1 MGLFC
6 WYQVSNIIF
15 HFNLMEYFCVYMK
28 RNIFGLIVLSVVMLL
43 VSSCGLNSTDKHAT
57 ASDTLQYVQQDKM
70 LSYANCVSDS
80 SNSCTYIHFSYPV
93 FTGLTSPLQDSVDE
107 MLTQVFTD
115 GEDNKGTINDVDS
128 LQQKFIQEYNAFVTE
143 QKDYTTP
150 WSINKNVNVLLQ
162 NKRWITF
169 SYINSS
175 FTGGAHGMHEQH
187 YILMDRSSGKRLKLF
202 DFFDSTSIYT
212 LTALADPLFRS
223 EKLIAPSQTYEDA
236 GYWFK
241 DEHFYLNNNFY
252 IHKEGITFCY
262 NPYEVS
268 SYANGSTVITIPA
281 AKIGKLV
288 RKEWME

>member
-28 RNIFGLIVLSVVMLL
+28 RNIFGLIVLSVVMLF
-43 VSSCGLNSTDKHAT
+43 VNSCGLNSTDKHTA

-70 LSYANCVSDS
+70 LSYANCVPDS
-80 SNSCTYIHFSYPV
+80 SSSCTYIHFSYPG

-128 LQQKFIQEYNAFVTE
+128 LQHKFIQEYSAFIAE
-143 QKDYTTP
+143 QKDYKTP
-150 WSINKNVNVLLQ
+150 WYINKNVNVLLQ

-169 SYINSS
+169 SYSLSS
-175 FTGGAHGMHEQH
+175 FTGGAHGIQEQH
-187 YILMDRSSGKRLKLF
+187 YILLDRNTGKRLKLF
-202 DFFDSTSIYT
+202 DFFDSTAIYK

>member
-6 WYQVSNIIF
+6 WHQVSNIIF
-15 HFNLMEYFCVYMK
+15 HFGLMEYFCFYMK
-28 RNIFGLIVLSVVMLL
+28 RNIIGLLVLSVVVL
-43 VSSCGLNSTDKHAT
+43 STGSCGLNSTDKNAT
-57 ASDTLQYVQQDKM
+57 ATDTLQYVQQDKM
-70 LSYANCVSDS
+70 LSYTNCVPDS
-80 SNSCTYIHFSYPV
+80 SSSCTYIHFSYPA
-93 FTGLTSPLQDSVDE
+93 FTGLTPPLQDSVSG
-107 MLTQVFTD
+107 MLAQIFTD
-115 GEDNKGTINDVDS
+115 GEGNINDADS
-128 LQQKFIQEYNAFVTE
+128 LQQKFIQEYGAFVAE

-150 WSINKNVNVLLQ
+150 WYINKNVNVLLQ

-169 SYINSS
+169 SYSHSS
-175 FTGGAHGMHEQH
+175 FTGGAHGMQEQY
-187 YILMDRSSGKRLKLF
+187 YILLDRNTGKRLKLF
-202 DFFDSTSIYT
+202 DFFDSTAIYK

-223 EKLIAPSQTYEDA
+223 EKLIAPSQTYEEA

-252 IHKEGITFCY
+252 IHKDGITFCY

-288 RKEWME
+288 RKEWMQ

>member
-1 MGLFC
+1 MSFFC
-6 WYQVSNIIF
+6 WNQVSNIIF

-28 RNIFGLIVLSVVMLL
+28 KNIIGLSVLSLVMLF
-43 VSSCGLNSTDKHAT
+43 VSSCGLNSTEKHTA
-57 ASDTLQYVQQDKM
+57 ASDTLQYVQQNKM
-70 LSYANCVSDS
+70 LSYANCVPDS
-80 SNSCTYIHFSYPV
+80 SSSCTYIHFSYPD
-93 FTGLTSPLQDSVDE
+93 FKGLTSPLQDSVSG
-107 MLTQVFTD
+107 MLAQIFTD
-115 GEDNKGTINDVDS
+115 GEKDIYNADS
-128 LQQKFIQEYNAFVTE
+128 LQHKFIQEYVAFIAE

-150 WSINKNVNVLLQ
+150 WYINKNVALLLQ

-169 SYINSS
+169 SYSHSS
-175 FTGGAHGMHEQH
+175 FTGGAHGMEEQH
-187 YILMDRSSGKRLKLF
+187 YMLLDRNTGKRLKLF
-202 DFFDSTSIYT
+202 DFFDSTAIYK
-212 LTALADPLFRS
+212 LTAFADPLFRS

-252 IHKEGITFCY
+252 IHKDGITFCY

-288 RKEWME
+288 RKEWMQ